1 MQLIKTE
8 QDYRQWMMNVY
19 LYEDETAGESLLSE
33 DEVETILFAHLPRSY
48 PCLGVVQPKVRNPA
62 ESHVAYYYP
71 DYIRFMAK
79 EMGIM
84 DL

>member
-8 QDYRQWMMNVY
+8 QDYRQWMLNVY

-33 DEVETILFAHLPRSY
+33 DEVETLLFRHLPRSY
-48 PCLGVVQPKVRNPA
+48 PCLGVVQPQIRNPA
-62 ESHVAYYYP
+62 ESRVAYYYP

-79 EMGIM
+79 EMGVM
-84 DL
+84 DS